1 MSFVSVRRQADGKLG
16 YPGLIKCLFTLHY
29 SLLNVWWHHH
39 TQTTHILVQ
48 NYFVVKVESWWSF
61 ELVATNLEFLKNKQA
76 KKAASTPSTNLDE
89 VKHSKMKGACNA
101 LTYGM
106 TEVKKNQA
114 WVGHPLVVG
123 TCLVYVRAWIRI
135 LVSHIFKNSNI
146 QAEKKN

>member
-1 MSFVSVRRQADGKLG
+1 M
-16 YPGLIKCLFTLHY
+16 
-29 SLLNVWWHHH
+29 
-39 TQTTHILVQ
+39 
-48 NYFVVKVESWWSF
+48 
-61 ELVATNLEFLKNKQA
+61 
-76 KKAASTPSTNLDE
+76 
-89 VKHSKMKGACNA
+89 KHSKMKGAYNA